1 MSHKPRPTS
10 MGGLLWT
17 GLGVVFLL
25 NSFRIGT
32 GVRTMVG
39 RYWPILLILLGL
51 GKVIDYLR
59 QKEGVSL
66 RVGEV
71 FGIFFL
77 LVVGSAVTRIH
88 SHFPLG
94 PFPPFPIGIGER
106 QVPLRAFLGVSYT
119 FS

>member
-1 MSHKPRPTS
+1 MSHKRRPTL

-25 NSFRIGT
+25 NSLRTGP

-77 LVVGSAVTRIH
+77 LLIGSVLTLVSR
-88 SHFPLG
+88 S
-94 PFPPFPIGIGER
+94 PFPICLHYFHIDIV
-106 QVPLRAFLGVSYT
+106 Q
-119 FS
+119 

>member
-1 MSHKPRPTS
+1 MSHKRRPTL

-25 NSFRIGT
+25 SNFGIGP
-32 GVRTMVG
+32 GVWTMAG

-51 GKVIDYLR
+51 GKVIDHFR
-59 QKEGVSL
+59 RKEGVSL

-77 LVVGSAVTRIH
+77 LLIGSFVTRIH
-88 SHFPLG
+88 RHFPAG
-94 PFPPFPIGIGER
+94 PLPPFPIDIGE
-106 QVPLRAFLGVSYT
+106 
-119 FS
+119 